1 MKIISASY
9 WLPWTFLISDWSK
22 EAQQGQQFA
31 ISDVK
36 IISVS
41 YWSLWPFLISD
52 WSKEA
57 RQVAIS
63 YQRLLLATLR
73 AFLIS

>member
-1 MKIISASY
+1 LQSVISASY
-9 WLPWTFLISDWSK
+9 WLLWTFVVSEWSK
-22 EAQQGQQFA
+22 EAQQGRQVA

-41 YWSLWPFLISD
+41 YWSLWPFLTSD

-57 RQVAIS
+57 AVVS
-63 YQRLLLATLR
+63 SGVGGTVVEGE
-73 AFLIS
+73 SVD